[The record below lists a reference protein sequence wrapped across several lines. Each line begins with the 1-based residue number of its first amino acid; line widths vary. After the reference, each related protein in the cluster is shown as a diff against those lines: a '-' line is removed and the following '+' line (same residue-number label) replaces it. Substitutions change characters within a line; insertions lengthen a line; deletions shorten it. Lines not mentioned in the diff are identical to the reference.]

1 MILLDTHVLVW
12 LDEGGP
18 HLGKS
23 ALRRIDE
30 EFGAGKLAVSAIS
43 FWEISMLIQKGRL
56 EMRLEMDVW
65 RKELLQ
71 NGLYEIPL
79 DGAIA
84 IRAGGLQEFHGDPA
98 DRLIV
103 GTALQTSSILMT
115 ADQKILAWK
124 DLSLKFDAQR

>member
-18 HLGKS
+18 RLGKR
-23 ALRRIDE
+23 ALQRVDE
-30 EFGAGKLAVSAIS
+30 EFGAGNLAVSAIS

-56 EMRLEMDVW
+56 EMRLELDVW
-65 RKELLQ
+65 RKELLEK
-71 NGLYEIPL
+71 GLCEIPL

-84 IRAGGLQEFHGDPA
+84 IRAGGLQDFHGDPA

-103 GTALQTSSILMT
+103 ATALQASSTLMT

-124 DLSLKFDAQR
+124 YLSLKCNAQI

>member
-18 HLGKS
+18 RLGKS
-23 ALRRIDE
+23 ALQRIDA

-43 FWEISMLIQKGRL
+43 FWEIAMLIQKGRL
-56 EMRLEMDVW
+56 DMRLEMDVW
-65 RKELLQ
+65 RKELLK

-103 GTALQTSSILMT
+103 ATAIQTSSILMT

-124 DLSLKFDAQR
+124 DLSLKFDAQQ

>member
-12 LDEGGP
+12 LDERGSR
-18 HLGKS
+18 LGKR
-23 ALRRIDE
+23 ALQRIDE

-43 FWEISMLIQKGRL
+43 FWEISMLIQKGRVDL
-56 EMRLEMDVW
+56 RLEMDVW

-71 NGLYEIPL
+71 NGLWEIPL
-79 DGAIA
+79 DGTIA
-84 IRAGGLQEFHGDPA
+84 IRAGGLQDFHGDPA

-103 GTALQTSSILMT
+103 ATALQTSSTLIT

-124 DLSLKFDAQR
+124 DLNLKYDARQ